1 MSTGFILYK
10 LRHAISTQQNSKFS
24 SEQYALILNFLED
37 PQNKAKIWGVPGK
50 TDVGVAPPRKIE
62 DWKELATI
70 INSRFRSKFN
80 LDMADCW
87 RTYMNKYTAAREKSS
102 STGFGVTDEDKKRN
116 IHTVQAKLDMICPH
130 YERMQALVSERANVT
145 RAAIFDSGN
154 ITSETDLNELLSF
167 IAEKAPNFLND
178 DALTATEDSSEPQ
191 DIAPHANENPVIPNA
206 LVLSNEE
213 VILRPPSQHYQ
224 ASAYPKLEDDSIY
237 TGDLDVSPMLAAG
250 TKRQVKMD
258 NTNTNKSKKDRRKE
272 MPSLSGTK
280 TPTHARSI
288 LAQTIQESTIAKAV
302 VLATVEEKKL
312 KFEQI
317 KWETE
322 RADSEVRRKEEVEA
336 ERKIRAEDNAEKCS
350 ERRFAL
356 LQTMIAQGK
365 PEDEIVNIISMPL

>member
-1 MSTGFILYK
+1 M
-10 LRHAISTQQNSKFS
+10 STQQNSKFS

-50 TDVGVAPPRKIE
+50 TEVGVAPPRKIE
-62 DWKELATI
+62 AWKELATI
-70 INSRFRSKFN
+70 INSRFRGKFN
-80 LDMADCW
+80 LDHKSMADRW
-87 RTYMNKYTAAREKSS
+87 RTYMKKYIAAREKSS

-116 IHTVQAKLDMICPH
+116 IHTVQAKMDMICPH
-130 YERMQALVSERANVT
+130 YERMHALVGERANVT
-145 RAAIFDSGN
+145 PAAVFDSGN
-154 ITSETDLNELLSF
+154 ITSETNLNELLSF
-167 IAEKAPNFLND
+167 SAEKAPNFLND
-178 DALTATEDSSEPQ
+178 DALTTTENSSEPQ

-213 VILRPPSQHYQ
+213 VDLSPPSQHYQ
-224 ASAYPKLEDDSIY
+224 ASADPELEDDSIS

-258 NTNTNKSKKDRRKE
+258 NTNTKKSKRIAGKRCQAFLE
-272 MPSLSGTK
+272 Q
-280 TPTHARSI
+280 THARNL
-288 LAQTIQESTIAKAV
+288 LAQTIQESATAKAV
-302 VLATVEEKKL
+302 VLATIEEKKL

-322 RADSEVRRKEEVEA
+322 RADRKVRRKEDMEA
-336 ERKIRAEDNAEKCS
+336 ERKKRAEYNAEKCS

-365 PEDEIVNIISMPL
+365 SEDEIVKILSMLL